1 MKSNISSELI
11 NQLNDNIEVHK
22 NLFSIS
28 KDILD
33 AVENIKNR
41 IKKGGKILFCGNG
54 GSAADAQHLA
64 AELVVKYKKKRK
76 ALPAIALSTD
86 TSILTA
92 IGNDYGFK
100 KVFSRQVEAIGN
112 KGDILILITTSGNSI
127 NLIEA
132 LKVAKKKGLKIYCF
146 SGNNGG
152 KIKRYLKNMVIIP
165 SKNTS
170 LIQVVEIFLGQL
182 LCGYLEKNSKK

>member
-1 MKSNISSELI
+1 MKFDKLFYNEVNELSLIFKNI
-11 NQLNDNIEVHK
+11 
-22 NLFSIS
+22 
-28 KDILD
+28 
-33 AVENIKNR
+33 NIKSLKVFSNLCHEALKT
-41 IKKGGKILFCGNG
+41 IKKNKILFCGNG

-132 LKVAKKKGLKIYCF
+132 LKVAKKKRLKIYCF
-146 SGNNGG
+146 SGNSGG

-182 LCGYLEKNSKK
+182 LCGYLEKNCKK

>member
-1 MKSNISSELI
+1 MKFDKFFYKEVNELSLIFKKLNTKSLKIFSNLCKEASM
-11 NQLNDNIEVHK
+11 
-22 NLFSIS
+22 
-28 KDILD
+28 
-33 AVENIKNR
+33 AVKRN
-41 IKKGGKILFCGNG
+41 KILFCGNG

-92 IGNDYGFK
+92 IGNDYGFR

-152 KIKRYLKNMVIIP
+152 KIKRYLKNTVVIP

-182 LCGYLEKNSKK
+182 LCGYLEKNCKK

>member
-1 MKSNISSELI
+1 MEK
-11 NQLNDNIEVHK
+11 Q
-22 NLFSIS
+22 
-28 KDILD
+28 
-33 AVENIKNR
+33 
-41 IKKGGKILFCGNG
+41 
-54 GSAADAQHLA
+54 
-64 AELVVKYKKKRK
+64 
-76 ALPAIALSTD
+76 
-86 TSILTA
+86 
-92 IGNDYGFK
+92 K

-146 SGNNGG
+146 SGNSGG

>member
-1 MKSNISSELI
+1 M
-11 NQLNDNIEVHK
+11 
-22 NLFSIS
+22 
-28 KDILD
+28 
-33 AVENIKNR
+33 
-41 IKKGGKILFCGNG
+41 
-54 GSAADAQHLA
+54 
-64 AELVVKYKKKRK
+64 
-76 ALPAIALSTD
+76 
-86 TSILTA
+86 
-92 IGNDYGFK
+92 
-100 KVFSRQVEAIGN
+100 EAIGN

-127 NLIEA
+127 NLIET

>member
-1 MKSNISSELI
+1 MKFGKFFYDEVNELSLIFKNI
-11 NQLNDNIEVHK
+11 
-22 NLFSIS
+22 
-28 KDILD
+28 
-33 AVENIKNR
+33 NIKSLKVFSNLCDEALKAV
-41 IKKGGKILFCGNG
+41 KKNKILFCGNG

-112 KGDILILITTSGNSI
+112 KGDILILITT
-127 NLIEA
+127 L
-132 LKVAKKKGLKIYCF
+132 V
-146 SGNNGG
+146 
-152 KIKRYLKNMVIIP
+152 
-165 SKNTS
+165 
-170 LIQVVEIFLGQL
+170 
-182 LCGYLEKNSKK
+182 

>member
-1 MKSNISSELI
+1 MNFNKLFYNEVNELSLIFKKFNTKSLKIFSNLC
-11 NQLNDNIEVHK
+11 IEASKAVDK
-22 NLFSIS
+22 N
-28 KDILD
+28 
-33 AVENIKNR
+33 
-41 IKKGGKILFCGNG
+41 KILFCGNG

-92 IGNDYGFK
+92 IGNDYEFK

-132 LKVAKKKGLKIYCF
+132 LKVAKKKGLKVYCL

-152 KIKRYLKNMVIIP
+152 KIKKYLKNIIVIP

-182 LCGYLEKNSKK
+182 LCGYLEKNCKK